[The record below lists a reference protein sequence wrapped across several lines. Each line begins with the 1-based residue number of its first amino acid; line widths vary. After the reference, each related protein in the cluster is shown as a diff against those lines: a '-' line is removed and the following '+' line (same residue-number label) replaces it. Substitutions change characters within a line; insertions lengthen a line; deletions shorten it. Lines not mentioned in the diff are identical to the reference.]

1 MWDYIIAIL
10 GFVILFALKIYLS
23 YRANENK
30 KFLYENPHELANA
43 ILVKKKREM
52 GDMLQKI
59 YDPNQLNLLLVRNLT
74 VLNAECKFCKW
85 ANSINMKKGRI
96 IWNKIIRIAEFLVKE
111 WDKLQSFWILCLF
124 NMRRIQSPIYSTR
137 KWKLL
142 EKL

>member
-74 VLNAECKFCKW
+74 VLNAECKFCK
-85 ANSINMKKGRI
+85 
-96 IWNKIIRIAEFLVKE
+96 
-111 WDKLQSFWILCLF
+111 
-124 NMRRIQSPIYSTR
+124 
-137 KWKLL
+137 
-142 EKL
+142 